1 MWRVSQMTQKVETVM
16 PHKFSYSIYKM
27 SIYKMS
33 TWISLGE
40 KTSNEDGREEGLDD
54 ITYCFKVEKRVYSS
68 RVHFIVTLVHV
79 TSEFCSPFCD
89 PNCYD
94 CRQQYKTELRETTKE
109 HATTTGCLHETALSV
124 ATVATHLTVLC
135 PGLPA
140 PGEPGNWNIHPLN
153 GSLSG
158 TTQVSRYQKGK
169 SNLDFTGARD
179 SEWQWHQLEHMQ
191 VCTSLQTDNHAS
203 TPPLSRVTEN
213 V

>member
-1 MWRVSQMTQKVETVM
+1 MLKPFHQDASKICIAINNVIFWQKQHNSLTFTPQWDAFLRWHRKWKTVM

-79 TSEFCSPFCD
+79 TSEFCSPFRD

-109 HATTTGCLHETALSV
+109 HATTTFMKLH
-124 ATVATHLTVLC
+124 
-135 PGLPA
+135 
-140 PGEPGNWNIHPLN
+140 
-153 GSLSG
+153 
-158 TTQVSRYQKGK
+158 YQ
-169 SNLDFTGARD
+169 L
-179 SEWQWHQLEHMQ
+179 QL
-191 VCTSLQTDNHAS
+191 LQ
-203 TPPLSRVTEN
+203 PI
-213 V
+213 